1 MQRLKLSNI
10 NLCDNEIIEKLCF
23 LIDERDSLQHLD
35 LSWAKLTPKLMNQVM
50 EVLAERSLPTIKS
63 LNLSYNS
70 LIQAPLDENLTF
82 MMEAELQDSI
92 DFINNLCDFV
102 KQDDLLHHLDL
113 SGMNFSTEQLLQV
126 AQTTLYNSEN
136 LLALHLSDNGI
147 RFNQELRDELLDM
160 MGLSNNIYRVLVE
173 DDFRINQRIPKPENL
188 KKVIR

>member
-1 MQRLKLSNI
+1 
-10 NLCDNEIIEKLCF
+10 
-23 LIDERDSLQHLD
+23 
-35 LSWAKLTPKLMNQVM
+35 MNQVM

>member
-1 MQRLKLSNI
+1 
-10 NLCDNEIIEKLCF
+10 
-23 LIDERDSLQHLD
+23 
-35 LSWAKLTPKLMNQVM
+35 MNQVM

-82 MMEAELQDSI
+82 MMEAELQDSV